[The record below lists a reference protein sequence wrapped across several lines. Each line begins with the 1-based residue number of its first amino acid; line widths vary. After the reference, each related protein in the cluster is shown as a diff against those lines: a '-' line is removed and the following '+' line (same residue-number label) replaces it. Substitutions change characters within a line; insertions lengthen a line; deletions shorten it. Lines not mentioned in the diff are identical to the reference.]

1 MARMASALDS
11 SDGDDRHAAEVL
23 RVELKLTRR
32 QAEVLHWMAQGRTN
46 DEIATILACSFF
58 TVKTH
63 TKEIFQRLGVHS
75 RTGAAACAYRAH
87 LRHASAT
94 TRPSP
99 ERAIPQEAPSSL
111 KTPPPVEAS
120 PPSR

>member
-1 MARMASALDS
+1 MASALDG
-11 SDGDDRHAAEVL
+11 SDDDDDHLAAEVL

-32 QAEVLHWMAQGRTN
+32 QAEVLHWMAQGKTN

-63 TKEIFQRLGVHS
+63 TKEIFERLGVHT

-87 LRHASAT
+87 LRHLT
-94 TRPSP
+94 TRLSP
-99 ERAIPQEAPSSL
+99 ERAIP
-111 KTPPPVEAS
+111 KKRRV
-120 PPSR
+120 R